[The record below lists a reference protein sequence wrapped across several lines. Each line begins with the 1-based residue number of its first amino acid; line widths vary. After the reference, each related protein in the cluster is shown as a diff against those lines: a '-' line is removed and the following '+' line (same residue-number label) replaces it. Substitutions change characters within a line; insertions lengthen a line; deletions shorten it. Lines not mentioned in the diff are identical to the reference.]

1 MCAKD
6 DPASLAQPGTDLL
19 KDGTAFSAQDGDAP
33 LPSCET
39 VFHVILICGHKA
51 LMHVC
56 HKVAK
61 LSLEVPFTSQ

>member
-1 MCAKD
+1 MHAKD
-6 DPASLAQPGTDLL
+6 GPVSLAQPGTDLL
-19 KDGTAFSAQDGDAP
+19 KDGTSFSAQDGDAP
-33 LPSCET
+33 LPSRET
-39 VFHVILICGHKA
+39 VFHVIICGHKA